1 MKAYVFSIGETTT
14 NLCCQLMREMGFE
27 VILFNDDTTLWD
39 KLKRFYSEALKT
51 PDNTFIRIDA
61 DIIPNK
67 NVLKMVDFHK
77 GSPKMWTCA
86 VGYDWYKQDRGA
98 ISIHVMDRHI
108 IKKCLKEISSARTQ
122 IRPETHLWRLPD
134 VNPTTQLYQTHS
146 CGIHGYGQKDH
157 RERIKQLKYAR
168 DQQYDWELVEKIERL
183 GK

>member
-14 NLCCQLMREMGFE
+14 NLCSELMREMGFE

-67 NVLKMVDFHK
+67 HVLDMVDYHNY
-77 GSPKMWTCA
+77 SPKMWTCA
-86 VGYDWYKQDRGA
+86 AGWDWYKQDRGA

-108 IKKCLKEISSARTQ
+108 IRKCLKEISGARDK
-122 IRPETHLWRLPD
+122 IRPETYLWRLD
-134 VNPTTQLYQTHS
+134 QINPTTQIYDKYS
-146 CGIHGYGQKDH
+146 SGIHGYGQKDH
-157 RERIKQLKYAR
+157 RERIKQLKHLR
-168 DQQYDWELVEKIERL
+168 NQDYDWDLVQRIEAL
-183 GK
+183 